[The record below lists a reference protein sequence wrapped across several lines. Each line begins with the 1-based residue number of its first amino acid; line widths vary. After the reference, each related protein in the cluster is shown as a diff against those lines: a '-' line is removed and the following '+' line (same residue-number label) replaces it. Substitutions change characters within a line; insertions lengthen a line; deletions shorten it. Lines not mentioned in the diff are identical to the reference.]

1 MKEIKITHNGH
12 EILCTLE
19 RKSVKNI
26 NLRVH
31 RDGSVYV
38 SASRRVPLEVI
49 ERFILQNADKIIA
62 AVDRAET
69 SADLP
74 MPDIPRDEI
83 FAVFSDVLAD
93 IFPQFSFYC
102 RSIGAEIPQK
112 PSLRIRLMKSRW
124 GSCIP
129 SKNAVTLNIRLIMYP
144 RECIEYVIAHELCH
158 LLEANHSAAF
168 YSHLTAFMP
177 DWLARKSMIEKVSKT
192 TSPARKSNL
201 EKVRY

>member
-1 MKEIKITHNGH
+1 MKELRISHNGR

-26 NLRVH
+26 NLRVR

-38 SASRRVPLEVI
+38 SANRRVPMDVI
-49 ERFILQNADKIIA
+49 ENFIRSNADRIIA
-62 AVDRAET
+62 AIDRAEST
-69 SADLP
+69 AELPVPDLP
-74 MPDIPRDEI
+74 RSEI
-83 FAVFSDVLAD
+83 SAVLEERLGAVFPHFAE
-93 IFPQFSFYC
+93 YC
-102 RSIGAEIPQK
+102 RCIGAEVPQM

-129 SKNAVTLNIRLIMYP
+129 TKNAVTLNARLVMYP

-168 YSHLTAFMP
+168 YAHLTAFMP
-177 DWLARKSMIEKVSKT
+177 
-192 TSPARKSNL
+192 